1 MNRIIQGLALAA
13 FVSAAH
19 AAPGDAYPSGSA
31 SYYLISQ
38 QTHASANLRGDGTQ
52 SVGAFPSGMASYYL
66 VSKQTYADRHASD
79 AKTQSVAA
87 FPADASATGD

>member
-31 SYYLISQ
+31 SYYLIAQ
-38 QTHASANLRGDGTQ
+38 QTHASANLRGDTQ
-52 SVGAFPSGMASYYL
+52 SVNAYPSGMVSSYL
-66 VSKQTYADRHASD
+66 VSKQTYADMHATE
-79 AKTQSVAA
+79 AKAQSVTA
-87 FPADASATGD
+87 FPAHASGTGD

>member
-31 SYYLISQ
+31 SYYLIAQ

-52 SVGAFPSGMASYYL
+52 SVGAFPSGTVSYYL
-66 VSKQTYADRHASD
+66 VSKQTYADMHASE
-79 AKTQSVAA
+79 AATQSVAA
-87 FPADASATGD
+87 FPAQSSGTGD